1 MAFFKTGDSEVI
13 SVNDTPEEIIVKPA
27 NEAVGEETID
37 LLEKNDEV
45 VNNDK

>member
-27 NEAVGEETID
+27 NETAGEETRD
-37 LLEKNDEV
+37 LSEKNEEV